1 MLVIAAAFEP
11 KVELLVAT
19 AVVDSDSPAPTCI
32 ATTGGFE
39 VVESSGLG
47 RS

>member
-11 KVELLVAT
+11 KVELLVAD
-19 AVVDSDSPAPTCI
+19 VVDFNLPAPTCI